1 MKISRKD
8 VLSIAESVGFKANM
22 VEKVI
27 YLLNLLNT
35 INSHPFLKGKLV
47 LKGGTALNLFVFNVP
62 RLSIDIDLNYTGTET
77 RENLPEARTKTDKA
91 LKAVFEREG
100 FIVKRLPE
108 EHAGGKWRLSYQSY
122 TGQPGILEIDVNFM
136 FRTSLWNIKRMDS
149 YAFGN
154 YQAVNIPILDIH
166 ELAAGKLAALFAR
179 HQARDL
185 YDTNLLLKNK
195 ELNITQLRVAFVVF
209 GALNR
214 KDWRTI
220 TLNDI
225 LFDSAELEKKLVP
238 VLHKNAIPEKT
249 KVKLFTEHLTKEC
262 QKQLSL
268 ILPFNKNELEFL
280 DKILERGEIEPALI
294 TDDIELQTRIKK
306 HPMLLWKALNVR
318 KYFGI
323 VDDRLNR

>member
-1 MKISRKD
+1 MKISRAE
-8 VLSIAESVGFKANM
+8 VLSIAGSAGFNANIL
-22 VEKVI
+22 EKVL

-35 INSHPFLKGKLV
+35 INSHPFLKGKLA

-62 RLSIDIDLNYTGTET
+62 RLSIDIDLNYIGTET

-122 TGQPGILEIDVNFM
+122 TGQPGILEIDINFM
-136 FRTSLWNIKRMDS
+136 FRTSLWDIKRMDS
-149 YAFGN
+149 YTFGN
-154 YQAVNIPILDIH
+154 YQALNIPVLDIH

-185 YDTNLLLKNK
+185 YDTNLLLKNE
-195 ELNITQLRVAFVVF
+195 ELDIARLRVAFIVF

-220 TLNDI
+220 SLDDI
-225 LFDSAELEKKLVP
+225 LFDSAELEKMLVP
-238 VLHKNAIPEKT
+238 VLHKNAIPEKM
-249 KVKLFTEHLTKEC
+249 KVKLFTEHLTEEC
-262 QKQLSL
+262 QKQLSS
-268 ILPFNKNELEFL
+268 ILPFKKNELEFL
-280 DKILERGEIEPALI
+280 DKILEKGIIEPAII
-294 TDDIELQTRIKK
+294 TGDIDLQTRIKN

-318 KYFGI
+318 KYFN
-323 VDDRLNR
+323 V